1 MSALELAAF
10 VAVGFLWGA
19 TNPLIKRGSVGIDAI
34 EADTKL
40 QKLLLEFKF
49 MIMRWQYIV
58 PFLLNQ
64 CGSVLYVFTLQKSEL
79 SLAVPISNSCSFLF
93 TALVAIL
100 LGEQKP
106 NRNAFIGM
114 ALIALGI
121 SICVLA
127 KM

>member
-1 MSALELAAF
+1 MFVYELAAF

-19 TNPLIKRGSVGIDAI
+19 TNPLIKRGSVGIDRI
-34 EADTKL
+34 KADNKIL
-40 QKLLLEFKF
+40 KFLLELKF
-49 MIMRWQYIV
+49 MITEWRYIV

-64 CGSVLYVFTLQKSEL
+64 CGSVLFVFLLQKSEL
-79 SLAVPISNSCSFLF
+79 SMAVPISNSCSFLF

-106 NRNAFIGM
+106 SRNAFIGM
-114 ALIALGI
+114 FLISLGI
-121 SICVLA
+121 SICILS

>member
-19 TNPLIKRGSVGIDAI
+19 TNPLIKRGSVGIEAI
-34 EADTKL
+34 EADTRL
-40 QKLLLEFKF
+40 RKLLLEFKF
-49 MIMRWQYIV
+49 MITRWQYIV

-79 SLAVPISNSCSFLF
+79 SMAVPISNSCSFLF
-93 TALVAIL
+93 TALAAIL